1 MAAAV
6 VASSLVTILA
16 VIPVF
21 LLGAVA
27 ILVRQEMHFDEAA
40 LGLSISAFFGTTA
53 LSSIP
58 GGRLADRLG
67 ARWSLM
73 LACTASGGALVGI
86 GLAAHSW
93 ATLTAFMILGG
104 AANGLAQPASNLALA
119 RGVRR
124 NRMGA
129 AFGLKQS
136 AIPVANLL
144 AGIVLPVA
152 VLTWGWR
159 STFVVVGCAALGVAM
174 FAQHSVTTSGRFLQE
189 EDTKDAPIGPLLL
202 LACGCAFGSAPGIAL
217 GAFLVQSSVKSG
229 LSPTQAG
236 ILLALGGAVGVFSR
250 MLSGWF
256 ADRRDGGH
264 ITVAAWMLMAGASR
278 FAVLAVSDGHF
289 VLVLLGTLLGFG
301 LAWGWPGLFFLAIV
315 RLNPNAPAAASG
327 MSQAGG
333 AAGGVL
339 GPLLFGVAATRS
351 SYTVAWTSAG
361 VSAVLAGLLMLLG
374 RRALLRQRA
383 RAVPAR

>member
-1 MAAAV
+1 

-73 LACTASGGALVGI
+73 LACTASAGALVGI

-124 NRMGA
+124 SRMGA

-136 AIPVANLL
+136 AIPMANLL

-159 STFVVVGCAALGVAM
+159 STFVVVGCAALGVAV
-174 FAQHSVTTSGRFLQE
+174 FAQRSVTTSGRFVQE
-189 EDTKDAPIGPLLL
+189 EDSKDAPIGPLLL

-217 GAFLVQSSVKSG
+217 GAFLVQSSVRSG
-229 LSPTQAG
+229 LSPSQAG
-236 ILLALGGAVGVFSR
+236 ILLALGGATGVCSR
-250 MLSGWF
+250 LLSGWF

-264 ITVAAWMLMAGASR
+264 ITVAAWMLIAGASG
-278 FAVLAVSDGHF
+278 FGVLAVSGGQF

-315 RLNPNAPAAASG
+315 RLNPNSPAAASG

-339 GPLLFGVAATRS
+339 GPLLFGVAATQS
-351 SYTVAWTSAG
+351 SYTVAWIGAG

-383 RAVPAR
+383 RSVPAG